1 MLPSSRE
8 IILHSA
14 ISRMNFMN
22 EEILNVIDN
31 NCNLHTINLNTLTIT
46 KSISLA
52 HIYEEHSFDY
62 YKRPFALGRHKA
74 YISFSEQGWEYIL
87 DITHKLDKTSSFLY
101 NSNSSVTKAFFSE
114 NDELLITGNEKGRTY
129 VINSDDGSIKTEL
142 PHLSDTITAVT
153 ISNELQLA
161 ACASFNKQLVVYR
174 LNSLKV
180 LFEMKLSSVL
190 ERIRFLD
197 QQTLLA
203 ITRDGKILKIDFENG
218 KILQET
224 TICENFWPSTM
235 TISHSKKFVYVGTRE
250 SILYAIHIKS
260 LDVIF
265 QLKLPYP
272 GITVLVRTPRY
283 FIIGFKTGEIVFYNH
298 REFEAEFLSAIQ
310 LKNIKEASILFSKN
324 TFLMSHRATR
334 AIYDYWLEEKE
345 TITNLLSR
353 GEIAQAKSLAE
364 PYLFHPKCQLEFS
377 ELELLQPDL
386 MALQRHI
393 RNMNYGPAYQL
404 ASMNPQLRKST
415 LFTNLQAT
423 WNKALQKAQILLS
436 REPIANKE
444 IAKESLKLFWDVN
457 EKNTIIENMMKHSGI
472 FTMAESCIRDKNFS
486 MYFKLA
492 ANNTFLEYTP
502 LYQKVL
508 NLGEKLQH
516 QIIGLIDAQDYNQ
529 ALNYAEI
536 LKNFVPYQHQ
546 AIRLKEISK
555 ALALLEHFIAQKN
568 LYNAVKL
575 QEKYDLQMNYSLV
588 QELEEMKR
596 NFQTEQ
602 FSLIE
607 SHHYAQVFTN
617 IAPYMNIPIC
627 SSYVSAIIKRLYIFQ
642 LRDAFLQ
649 YNESIDWEKTLEAYL
664 NLFTMDK
671 WLIEFATES
680 EKTSLIKNI
689 NATTKAVPITHY
701 AKNILVLKH

>member
-14 ISRMNFMN
+14 ISRMNFMSD
-22 EEILNVIDN
+22 ETLHVIDN
-31 NCNLHTINLNTLTIT
+31 NCNLHTVNLKTLAIS

-52 HIYEEHSFDY
+52 HIYEQHNFDY
-62 YKRPFALGRHKA
+62 YKRPFALGKRKA

-87 DITHKLDKTSSFLY
+87 DISNKVEKTSSFLY

-142 PHLSDTITAVT
+142 PRLNDTITAVA

-161 ACASFNKQLVVYR
+161 ACASFSKHLIVYK

-180 LFEMKLSSVL
+180 ILEMKLSSVL

-197 QQTLLA
+197 HETLLA
-203 ITRDGKILKIDFENG
+203 ITRDGKILKIDLDNG
-218 KILQET
+218 KILKET
-224 TICENFWPSTM
+224 VICETFWPSTM
-235 TISHSKKFVYVGTRE
+235 TLSHSKKFVYVGTRE
-250 SILYAIHIKS
+250 SILYAIHVKS

-298 REFEAEFLSAIQ
+298 REFETEFLSAIQ
-310 LKNIKEASILFSKN
+310 LKNIKEASRLFHKN

-353 GEIAQAKSLAE
+353 GEIAQAQSLAE

-393 RNMNYGPAYQL
+393 RNMNYAPAYQL
-404 ASMNPQLRKST
+404 AAVNPQLRQST
-415 LFTNLQAT
+415 LFANLQAL

-444 IAKESLKLFWDVN
+444 VAKESLKLFWDVD
-457 EKNTIIENMMKHSGI
+457 EKSTIIANMMKHSGI

-486 MYFKLA
+486 MYFKLT

-508 NLGEKLQH
+508 NLGEKLQRH
-516 QIIGLIDAQDYNQ
+516 ITGLIDAQDYNQ
-529 ALNYAEI
+529 ALNDADI
-536 LKNFVPYQHQ
+536 LKNFIPYHHQ
-546 AIRLKEISK
+546 AIRLKEVSK
-555 ALALLEHFIAQKN
+555 ALMLLEHFITQKN

-575 QEKYDLQMNYSLV
+575 QEKYDLQMNYLLV
-588 QELEEMKR
+588 QELEKMKYE
-596 NFQTEQ
+596 FQKEQ
-602 FSLIE
+602 FLLIE
-607 SHHYAQVFTN
+607 SHNFAQVFTN
-617 IAPYMNIPIC
+617 ITPYMNIPLC
-627 SSYVSAIIKRLYIFQ
+627 SSHVAAIVKRLYIVQ
-642 LRDAFLQ
+642 LQDAFLHF
-649 YNESIDWEKTLEAYL
+649 NDSVDWEKTLEAYL
-664 NLFTMDK
+664 RVFPMDK
-671 WLIEFATES
+671 WLIEFANES
-680 EKTSLIKNI
+680 EKMALIKTI
-689 NATTKAVPITHY
+689 ASTTQLVSTTHY
-701 AKNILVLKH
+701 AKNILITKQ